1 MYNGDDEDN
10 KAALEA
16 NDDDDDEEED
26 DAFRRPPLIFT
37 EDAIEEVGDSIVGG
51 VEEDIRGAAID

>member
-10 KAALEA
+10 KAALEP
-16 NDDDDDEEED
+16 NDDDDDD

>member
-16 NDDDDDEEED
+16 NDDDD

>member
-16 NDDDDDEEED
+16 NDDDDDDD

-37 EDAIEEVGDSIVGG
+37 EDAIEDVGDSIVGG